1 MNRPDGI
8 PASEIS
14 AAIARLRATGAPPDV
29 DDEALA
35 AFVEGGIDAVEP
47 SSRAQVLRGIGQ
59 SPELASVVADLVAS
73 AARRERSSHRM
84 PGRTGWRLAWAACAF
99 LAVSLTVW
107 MVAAPG
113 PPRDHASVALLE
125 SGGPA
130 AADPP
135 GRVSD
140 WFAGTPVRVLVAGL
154 WVLLCVLAVPAFWS
168 ARSPVGRGPGEMT

>member
-8 PASEIS
+8 PASEVS
-14 AAIARLRATGAPPDV
+14 AAIARLRATGVPPDV

-47 SSRAQVLRGIGQ
+47 ASRAQVLRGIGQ

-73 AARRERSSHRM
+73 AARRGGVAHRM
-84 PGRTGWRLAWAACAF
+84 PGRSGWRMAWAACAF

-107 MVAAPG
+107 MVFATG
-113 PPRDHASVALLE
+113 QPRDHAPVALLE

-135 GRVSD
+135 GRLSD
-140 WFAGTPVRVLVAGL
+140 WFAGTPVRILVAGL
-154 WVLLCVLAVPAFWS
+154 WVLFCVLAVPAFWT
-168 ARSPVGRGPGEMT
+168 ARGSVGRGPGETA